1 VLVPSAFYAMRL
13 TSATTQE
20 ELQRLVDKE
29 LMHRLLA
36 DSPLNLP
43 RVFVYALYFT
53 FMPGGIIGSVP
64 GMVSTV
70 IMAAVAAWLWLWS
83 TPESSNVFLLFWLGW
98 ASLALLVALLWQLIV
113 GVRRYMRGRAFLQPG
128 ECRAASLKPGER
140 TEISGD
146 EEDGYACLVQVHERG
161 IYVLSLS
168 VQNADSRVALSFDD
182 NACMV
187 EYEFVPGLVN
197 AACAAYR
204 LESGCHRLAI
214 NVRGGAN
221 LPVCARFC

>member
-1 VLVPSAFYAMRL
+1 MRL

-70 IMAAVAAWLWLWS
+70 IMAAVAAWLWLWGAPQS
-83 TPESSNVFLLFWLGW
+83 LDAFLWFWIIWVLVD
-98 ASLALLVALLWQLIV
+98 LLLVLAFRLVMGIWEFRC
-113 GVRRYMRGRAFLQPG
+113 GRRYLPAENAAGEPDLRAGDQLVLDFAEG
-128 ECRAASLKPGER
+128 ENGKPGVM
-140 TEISGD
+140 
-146 EEDGYACLVQVHERG
+146 VQVPDQG
-161 IYVLSLS
+161 VYVLTIKVVSEDSS
-168 VQNADSRVALSFDD
+168 VDLRLGRDTCLEEQEL
-182 NACMV
+182 
-187 EYEFVPGLVN
+187 VPGLVHI
-197 AACAAYR
+197 CRAAYR
-204 LESGCHRLAI
+204 LSPGRHTLNFHVQSRTASRI
-214 NVRGGAN
+214 AVSFR
-221 LPVCARFC
+221 